1 MSGDAGGQ
9 APLLPADTRLAHL
22 PSCGSTNAEALA
34 RAMHGGDLPLWVLAD
49 VQTGGRGRAGR
60 AWSSEPG
67 NLLAS
72 LALPLAAPA
81 AAVAQLSL
89 VAGVAAVDAIR
100 RSGPPIPGLSLK
112 WPNDIL
118 VGGAKLGGILV
129 EACAT
134 RAGPVA
140 VIGIGLNLAR
150 APAGLAAA
158 ATSLSVHGNKRKP
171 LEMLAF
177 LAEAM
182 HEWLDLWQNGA
193 GFAGVRAAWL
203 VRCSG
208 LGQRIAV
215 HGAAGPLAGTFAGLD
230 ADGALLLAGDDG
242 APLRRITFGDVTILN

>member
-1 MSGDAGGQ
+1 MTPGGGV
-9 APLLPADTRLAHL
+9 PLLPENVRLAHL
-22 PSCGSTNAEALA
+22 ASCGSTNAEALA
-34 RAMHGGDLPLWVLAD
+34 RALRGDDLPLWVLAD
-49 VQTGGRGRAGR
+49 VQTSGRGRAGR
-60 AWSSEPG
+60 SWSSGPG

-72 LALPLAAPA
+72 LALPLAAPP

-89 VAGVAAVDAIR
+89 VAGVATVEAIR
-100 RSGPPIPGLSLK
+100 RSGPLIPSLGLK

-118 VGGAKLGGILV
+118 AGGAKLGGILV
-129 EACAT
+129 EASET
-134 RAGPVA
+134 QAGRVA

-150 APAGLAAA
+150 APAGMAAA
-158 ATSLSVHGNKRKP
+158 ATSLSAHENKRKP

-182 HEWLDLWQNGA
+182 HEWLGLWQNGA

-203 VRCSG
+203 ERCSG
-208 LGQRIAV
+208 LRQRIAV
-215 HGAAGPLAGTFAGLD
+215 NGAGGPLTGIFAGLD